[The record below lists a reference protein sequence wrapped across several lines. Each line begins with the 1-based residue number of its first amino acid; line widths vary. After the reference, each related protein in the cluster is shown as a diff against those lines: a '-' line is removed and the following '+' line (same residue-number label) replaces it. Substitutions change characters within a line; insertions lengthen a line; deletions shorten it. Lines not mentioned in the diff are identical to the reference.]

1 MIPFANKGKQLI
13 LLPEDYVKTHYIG
26 KLYGKHFEQ
35 SNVFNIFSADMLDA
49 YKTVDCIGE
58 IVSCKPETEEDHLIG
73 YWDQDV
79 LKFSYKGENYSIEC
93 YNLVQNIFSRNT
105 GILESTIMNNKCA
118 FLFGCGSVGSLV
130 ALDWREPEW
139 VNLSLSTTTYS
150 NTIIFV
156 DTSVPLWMLVS
167 IKFSLWNEG
176 SRRLILQ
183 HKFSVSRRLLSRL
196 DVKYLM
202 SIANLGKQ
210 SWWDVLTIEPQMSIL
225 IPLQFLIK
233 SHLLALASGRERL
246 QERFFTGF
254 QTPTCRATN
263 VHWAMVGTCLSAP
276 LQTEG
281 FIRLKRIW
289 LKLILNPAY
298 LLTLTLLPQ

>member
-93 YNLVQNIFSRNT
+93 YNLYSDVVPWEAWLHLN
-105 GILESTIMNNKCA
+105 
-118 FLFGCGSVGSLV
+118 
-130 ALDWREPEW
+130 WREPEW

-183 HKFSVSRRLLSRL
+183 HKSSVSRRLLSRL

>member
-1 MIPFANKGKQLI
+1 
-13 LLPEDYVKTHYIG
+13 
-26 KLYGKHFEQ
+26 
-35 SNVFNIFSADMLDA
+35 
-49 YKTVDCIGE
+49 
-58 IVSCKPETEEDHLIG
+58 
-73 YWDQDV
+73 
-79 LKFSYKGENYSIEC
+79 
-93 YNLVQNIFSRNT
+93 
-105 GILESTIMNNKCA
+105 
-118 FLFGCGSVGSLV
+118 
-130 ALDWREPEW
+130 
-139 VNLSLSTTTYS
+139 
-150 NTIIFV
+150 
-156 DTSVPLWMLVS
+156 MLVS

-298 LLTLTLLPQ
+298 LLTLTLLPHAGNLFRRILLRHSRRQPAFLCSTMHRARQLPRRILG